1 MEISMKDLAEKLD
14 RLRADLAATN
24 LALAATTTVLTQAQ
38 RQDVLQALARASAK
52 KQAFVDQLPISE
64 EAARSAIQLFQEAE
78 GRVHQL
84 LQGAPEQFG
93 KG

>member
-1 MEISMKDLAEKLD
+1 METSIKDLAEKLD

-24 LALAATTTVLTQAQ
+24 LALAATTTALTQEQ

-52 KQAFVDQLPISE
+52 KQAFFDQLPMSE
-64 EAARSAIQLFQEAE
+64 EEARSAVRLFQEAE
-78 GRVHQL
+78 GRVYQL
-84 LQGAPEQFG
+84 LQGAPELFG